1 MHVCIVAGSHP
12 PLICGIGDYTAPLA
26 LALCRAGLKV
36 TLLVSQSCVPD
47 DVATLPYKL
56 IQIESWSLRHLG
68 KICAVVK
75 DCKPDIVHI
84 IYPAKAYGYALS
96 PIVLP
101 YILAVS
107 GLKTVLTLHEFKM
120 AHPLRK
126 LANIVLMIPTRGV
139 LVPSSSERES
149 IARYAP
155 VIAGKVRV
163 STAGPTIRPCW
174 LHEDMRK
181 KLRNELGIQNDEFVV
196 AYFGF
201 IHPHKG
207 TETAL
212 KAFWRFNMHCTKS
225 RLMVIGEF
233 RPEKFAY
240 HRAILE
246 LAKRLRINERIMW
259 MGAQQ
264 PQNVSHL
271 LQLCDA
277 ALLPFP
283 DGASTRRGTLIV
295 CIQHGLPTVTV
306 RGEAEV
312 ERRFGDAVLFVD
324 SPSDCDGMAKMLCLL
339 YGGLQK
345 EMSKRAMS
353 LIPSWEGAWD
363 EIASHTVSLYIDA
376 LSNPA

>member
-1 MHVCIVAGSHP
+1 MHVCIIAGSHP

-36 TLLVSQSCVPD
+36 TLLVSPSCIPD
-47 DVATLPYKL
+47 DVAGLPYRL
-56 IQIESWSLRHLG
+56 VQIESWSLRHLS
-68 KICAVVK
+68 KICAAVK
-75 DCKPDIVHI
+75 GCKPDIAHI

-101 YILAVS
+101 YILGVS
-107 GLKTVLTLHEFKM
+107 GLRTVLTLHEFKM

-126 LANIVLMIPTRGV
+126 LADIVLMIPTSGV

-155 VIAGKVRV
+155 SVARKVRV

-174 LHEDMRK
+174 LQEDMRGK
-181 KLRNELGIQNDEFVV
+181 MRRELGIEGDEFVV

-201 IHPHKG
+201 IHPNKG
-207 TETAL
+207 TEVAL
-212 KAFWRFNMHCTKS
+212 KAFWRFNMRCPKS

-233 RPEKFAY
+233 KPKEFAY

-246 LAKRLRINERIMW
+246 LAERLRINGRILW

-306 RGEAEV
+306 RGEVEV
-312 ERRFGDAVLFVD
+312 ERRFGDAILFVD
-324 SPSDCDGMAKMLCLL
+324 SPSDYDGMAEMLCLL
-339 YGGLQK
+339 HNGLK
-345 EMSKRAMS
+345 EEMSKRAMS

-363 EIASHTVSLYIDA
+363 EIASHTVSLYLDA
-376 LSNPA
+376 LSKRA